1 VGQYLRDLGSA
12 VEVEAHDGQRG
23 TELATGR
30 HGGHGSASPF
40 PVKGRRT
47 GGANARTSTRGKGD
61 SVSILGSDEEVAVRA
76 IDDEAELG
84 WRR

>member
-30 HGGHGSASPF
+30 HGGHGGTSPF

-47 GGANARTSTRGKGD
+47 GGANARTSTRGQGGVD
-61 SVSILGSDEEVAVRA
+61 LHTWIGRRGGSACCR
-76 IDDEAELG
+76 
-84 WRR
+84 